1 MKPQAKYLN
10 MSLIVAAIFVG
21 AFFVTKISLATN
33 LLDKYFTQVYLNK
46 KTTTSTIAKL
56 QQQFGVIG
64 WLPGKEFEILL
75 PTGSTQPF
83 YIPTSTAPTYLQE
96 NIEKKIA
103 QLQEPTVEEEKQTI
117 EALLIEHN
125 LPIAVLN
132 VWRPRTYFKVQ
143 NLTQQTWQK
152 ENTLLLSSD
161 HQGVLSH
168 FRDQTWLSPTIIT
181 QMNEEQVDPKE
192 IATFEFFLDSRGAA
206 DRVYDH
212 KYEIKV
218 AGINIYLEKKG
229 AWYWL
234 TRVDPY
240 TPY

>member
-1 MKPQAKYLN
+1 MHRC
-10 MSLIVAAIFVG
+10 
-21 AFFVTKISLATN
+21 FFVVKISAASN
-33 LLDKYFTQVYLNK
+33 LIDKYFTQVYLNK
-46 KTTTSTIAKL
+46 KIATSSAEKL
-56 QQQFGVIG
+56 QQPFGVIS

-75 PTGSTQPF
+75 PNPSTQPVF
-83 YIPTSTAPTYLQE
+83 IPTSTAPTYLQE

-117 EALLIEHN
+117 GALLIEHN

-152 ENTLLLSSD
+152 ENTLLHSFD
-161 HQGVLSH
+161 HQGGLSH

-181 QMNEEQVDPKE
+181 QMNEKSVDPKE
-192 IATFEFFLDSRGAA
+192 IATFEFFLDGRGTA

-212 KYEIKV
+212 KYEIRV
-218 AGINIYLEKKG
+218 AGKNIYLEKKAPG
-229 AWYWL
+229 IG
-234 TRVDPY
+234 
-240 TPY
+240 